1 MVWVFVG
8 TGCTDFFP
16 SLVRHVCVVEVD
28 AVKAR
33 MKRSSRTIKAVKMDR
48 ILDVDSKWIR
58 MTVSS

>member
-8 TGCTDFFP
+8 TDCTDFFP
-16 SLVRHVCVVEVD
+16 SLLRHVCVVEVD

-33 MKRSSRTIKAVKMDR
+33 SEKSSRAIKAVTMDR
-48 ILDVDSKWIR
+48 ILAVDSKWIR